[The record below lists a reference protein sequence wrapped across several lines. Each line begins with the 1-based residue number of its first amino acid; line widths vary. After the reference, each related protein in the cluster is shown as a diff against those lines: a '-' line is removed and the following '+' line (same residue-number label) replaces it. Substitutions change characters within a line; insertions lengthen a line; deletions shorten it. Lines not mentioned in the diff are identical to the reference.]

1 MICRRESIFLQLR
14 LGKEP
19 VEHDLGVGV
28 LFYLDDDAHAVA
40 VGLVAQAGDALEALV
55 AHLVGDVLDE
65 LALVD
70 LVGQL
75 GDDDAEAV
83 VAVFLYLGARP
94 DDDLAAAGGVGGADA
109 AAAHDDALGGE
120 IGAFDILHKV
130 GQARVRVIEDADA
143 GVDDLGKVVRRDIRG
158 HADGYAARAVDQ
170 EVWEARGEHAGLL
183 SALVEVGVPVHGLLV
198 DVPEHL
204 VGYFRHAGLGVT
216 VGRRG
221 IAVHGAEVAVAVNE
235 RIAHGKVLR
244 ETDQRVVNGA
254 VAVRMVVTE
263 HVADGG
269 GALLEGLVG
278 GEPALVHSIEDTP
291 MHGLEPVPHV
301 RQRPAHDD
309 AHGVAHVA
317 LFHLAHD
324 LARDDLLI
332 GEHYVLGFV
341 VLCHCCTTLGVVFV
355 LIPSVWIVIDII
367 PYPAI
372 VQVIAYHMVVIP
384 SLPYFNSAFAVRRTF
399 QI

>member
-1 MICRRESIFLQLR
+1 MPS
-14 LGKEP
+14 
-19 VEHDLGVGV
+19 
-28 LFYLDDDAHAVA
+28 
-40 VGLVAQAGDALEALV
+40 
-55 AHLVGDVLDE
+55 
-65 LALVD
+65 
-70 LVGQL
+70 
-75 GDDDAEAV
+75 
-83 VAVFLYLGARP
+83 
-94 DDDLAAAGGVGGADA
+94 
-109 AAAHDDALGGE
+109 
-120 IGAFDILHKV
+120 FDILHEV

-143 GVDDLGKVVRRDIRG
+143 GVDDLGEVVWRDARR
-158 HADGYAARAVDQ
+158 HADGDAARAVDQ

-216 VGRRG
+216 VSRGRV
-221 IAVHGAEVAVAVNE
+221 AVHGAEVAVAVDE

-317 LFHLAHD
+317 IFHLAHD
-324 LARDDLLI
+324 LARDDFLI
-332 GEHYVLGFV
+332 GEHYVLWLII
-341 VLCHCCTTLGVVFV
+341 LCHCVTTLGVIFV

-372 VQVIAYHMVVIP
+372 IRIIAYHVVVIP
-384 SLPYFNSAFAVRRTF
+384 SLPYFLTAHAVCRTL